1 MPGLAGTLDGA
12 SFPPAFDLQAWA
24 GSGLP
29 DTADLSRLRVNRLG
43 MGAPNGRLEKLL

>member
-1 MPGLAGTLDGA
+1 MPGLAGTRDGA
-12 SFPPAFDLQAWA
+12 PFPPALDLQACA

-43 MGAPNGRLEKLL
+43 MGAPNGRLKKLL